1 MECIPSSHLDCA
13 FDKVQT
19 PPLLKSNC
27 VSKKKIKHGITNPLS
42 LSLSLSLSPP
52 PTPPPN
58 TAVPHPQGYKSCRPG
73 GCFFCYKQFK
83 VKTDKCIMYYVL
95 LEVVPIRI
103 LLKCYEH
110 GMRDGFF
117 LDTQMG
123 IGVQLKFFVE
133 KTDNKV

>member
-1 MECIPSSHLDCA
+1 M
-13 FDKVQT
+13 
-19 PPLLKSNC
+19 
-27 VSKKKIKHGITNPLS
+27 
-42 LSLSLSLSPP
+42 
-52 PTPPPN
+52 
-58 TAVPHPQGYKSCRPG
+58 
-73 GCFFCYKQFK
+73 
-83 VKTDKCIMYYVL
+83 CIMYYVL

>member
-1 MECIPSSHLDCA
+1 MKCIPSSHLDCA

-95 LEVVPIRI
+95 CIIRGRTNTYSPQVLRAWYARWLFPRHSDGHRGPIEI
-103 LLKCYEH
+103 L
-110 GMRDGFF
+110 R
-117 LDTQMG
+117 
-123 IGVQLKFFVE
+123 
-133 KTDNKV
+133 